1 MTTYLSRIVIVL
13 YQPQDLVNV
22 ASIIRVMSNFGLP
35 SLRLIEPAAFDPYRI
50 EGIAHGTEQLVAAT
64 RSFKSLDTALAD
76 CTRIYG
82 TSGRPRGGIRRVLSP
97 RVAAPLALQA
107 GEGLTAIL
115 FGTEQDGLPSTALDR
130 CHAMIT
136 IPTHADNSSL
146 NLAQAA
152 LVIAYELWQATGVQI
167 DATPRAEEATGAE
180 QEEMFGAV
188 AGLIQTLYPG
198 SPSDRMG
205 GALSRLR
212 NFLLR
217 AVPTKAEAL
226 ALGNLLRHAAR
237 EIGSGRRTPN

>member
-1 MTTYLSRIVIVL
+1 MITNLSRIVIVL

-22 ASIIRVMSNFGLP
+22 ASIIRVMSNFGIN

-50 EGIAHGTEQLVAAT
+50 EGIAHGTQQLVAAT

-82 TSGRPRGGIRRVLSP
+82 TSGRHRSGIRRVLSP
-97 RVAAPLALQA
+97 RLAAPLALQA
-107 GEGLTAIL
+107 GTGLTAIL
-115 FGTEQDGLPSTALDR
+115 FGTEQDGLPNSALDR

-152 LVIAYELWQATGVQI
+152 LVIAYELWQAGGGQVIQ
-167 DATPRAEEATGAE
+167 APSEQAATGAE
-180 QEEMFGAV
+180 QEELFGAV
-188 AGLIQTLYPG
+188 AGLMQRLYPG
-198 SPSDRMG
+198 SPADRMST
-205 GALSRLR
+205 ALSRLR
-212 NFLLR
+212 NLLLR

-237 EIGSGRRTPN
+237 AISSGRRSN